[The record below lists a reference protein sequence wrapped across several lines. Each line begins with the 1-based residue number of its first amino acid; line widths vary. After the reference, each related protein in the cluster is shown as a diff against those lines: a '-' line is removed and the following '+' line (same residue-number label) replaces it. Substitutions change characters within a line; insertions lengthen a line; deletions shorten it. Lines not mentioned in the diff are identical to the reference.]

1 MMLDL
6 FGTPALP
13 GLATQLDLI
22 DDAEERELI
31 SRIDACELA
40 PFRFQ
45 GWTGKRLT
53 TSFGWNYDFETG
65 RPRQA
70 PPFPD
75 WLVLLRD
82 RAANFADLD
91 PVLLVQA
98 LLIRYDAGAGI
109 GWHRDRPIYEH
120 VVGISLGEPAAM
132 RFRRRRGNGFAR
144 ISVPMAPRSAYHLSG
159 PARHEWEHSI
169 AEMVRPRWS
178 VTFRSLAATAPV
190 HGRTAG
196 PE

>member
-1 MMLDL
+1 MLDL

-13 GLATQLDLI
+13 GLATRADLI
-22 DDAEERELI
+22 DDAEERVLI
-31 SRIDACELA
+31 SRINACDLQ

-65 RPRQA
+65 RQRQA
-70 PPFPD
+70 PPFPG
-75 WLVLLRD
+75 WLLLLRD
-82 RAANFADLD
+82 RAANFAAVD
-91 PVLLVQA
+91 PALLVQA

-120 VVGISLGEPAAM
+120 VVGISLGEPAEM
-132 RFRRRRGNGFAR
+132 RFRQRRGNGFAR
-144 ISVPMAPRSAYHLSG
+144 TNVPLTPRSAYHLSG

-178 VTFRSLAATAPV
+178 VTFRSLAAPSLRYE
-190 HGRTAG
+190 RTTGAN
-196 PE
+196 